1 MGVFVGG
8 DNCGELN
15 GWFCVFCNC
24 LVCMIVVFVV
34 FISCPFFV
42 LRSLL
47 ASLPILTM
55 SARNHND
62 CNAHSQSL
70 SLHSQQ
76 HSPTH
81 PQRTNYSPPKNK
93 KQHTQLKRTQLK
105 RKRTHNESKEA
116 VSPRERFIR
125 DIFLPASANSSL
137 KSLLL
142 NYYVRTSQF
151 GRKVERRNM
160 GALHNPHPTG
170 RRQESL

>member
-1 MGVFVGG
+1 MGGFVCFVIVVG
-8 DNCGELN
+8 
-15 GWFCVFCNC
+15 FS
-24 LVCMIVVFVV
+24 IVVFV
-34 FISCPFFV
+34 SFV
-42 LRSLL
+42 SFLRSLL
-47 ASLPILTM
+47 ALLPILTM

-116 VSPRERFIR
+116 VSPRERSIR

-142 NYYVRTSQF
+142 NYDARTSQF

>member
-1 MGVFVGG
+1 MVFS
-8 DNCGELN
+8 
-15 GWFCVFCNC
+15 
-24 LVCMIVVFVV
+24 IVV

-55 SARNHND
+55 LTCNHNN
-62 CNAHSQSL
+62 CNAHSESL

-76 HSPTH
+76 HSPTRSK
-81 PQRTNYSPPKNK
+81 RTNTSPPKNK
-93 KQHTQLKRTQLK
+93 HLTPKEQETTQLKRTQLK

-116 VSPRERFIR
+116 VSPRERSIR

-142 NYYVRTSQF
+142 NYDVRTSQF

>member
-24 LVCMIVVFVV
+24 CWVFDCC
-34 FISCPFFV
+34 FCFV
-42 LRSLL
+42 SFLRSLL
-47 ASLPILTM
+47 ALLPILTM

-142 NYYVRTSQF
+142 NYDVRTSQF